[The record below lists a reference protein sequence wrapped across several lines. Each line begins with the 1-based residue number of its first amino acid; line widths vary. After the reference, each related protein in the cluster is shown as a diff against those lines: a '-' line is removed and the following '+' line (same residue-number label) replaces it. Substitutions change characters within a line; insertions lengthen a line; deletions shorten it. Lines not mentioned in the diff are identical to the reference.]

1 MRLKSFHGASLAD
14 AMRQVRETLG
24 EDAIIVAT
32 RDDEMGGVRV
42 TAAMDDALPKQESAP
57 EPDDD
62 ILAHIT
68 DALHYHGVCAA
79 LSEKLLGTATH
90 FAADDAIIALAAGFD
105 AHMPF
110 KPVALEPE
118 KAGTKPAPI
127 VLVGPPGAGKTLTVA
142 KLATMARLQKKPVT
156 VITTDLVRAGGVD
169 QIAAFTR
176 LLQIPLLEIEEPEA
190 VGDTIAELSNK
201 SLVIVDTSG
210 RNPYHEPDR
219 KELSRMIGKTPCSLA
234 LVLACGQDAAEG
246 SEMARAFSSLGAD
259 RLILT
264 RGDLTRRFGSMLNI
278 AYDSGLAL
286 ANLSASSNVTVPL
299 QTLNPIT
306 LARCVM
312 TPSALLQ
319 PQSARPVQT
328 GTHA

>member
-1 MRLKSFHGASLAD
+1 MRLKSFHGTSLAE

-42 TAAMDDALPKQESAP
+42 TAAMDDTPPKQESAP

-79 LSEKLLGTATH
+79 LSERLLGTATH
-90 FAADDAIIALAAGFD
+90 FAADDAVIALAAGFD
-105 AHMPF
+105 AQMPF

-118 KAGTKPAPI
+118 KPGNKSAPI

-190 VGDTIAELSNK
+190 VGDTIVELSSK

-299 QTLNPIT
+299 QTLNPIA
-306 LARCVM
+306 LARCMM
-312 TPSALLQ
+312 TPAALLQ

>member
-1 MRLKSFHGASLAD
+1 MRLKSFHGQTMTE
-14 AMRQVRETLG
+14 AMRLVREALG

-42 TAAMDDALPKQESAP
+42 TAAMDDAPPPPPTAP
-57 EPDDD
+57 SPDED
-62 ILAHIT
+62 IIT
-68 DALHYHGVCAA
+68 QIADALHYHGICAA
-79 LSEKLLGTATH
+79 LSEKLLATATH
-90 FAADDAIIALAAGFD
+90 FAEDDAVIALAAGFD

-110 KPVALEPE
+110 KPVGFDSP
-118 KAGTKPAPI
+118 AGQAPRPI

-190 VGDTIAELSNK
+190 VGDTMTELAPK
-201 SLVIVDTSG
+201 GLVVVDTSG
-210 RNPYHEPDR
+210 RNPYNEPDR
-219 KELSRMIGKTPCSLA
+219 KELQRMIGRLPCTLA
-234 LVLACGQDAAEG
+234 LVMACGQDTAEG
-246 SEMARAFSSLGAD
+246 TEMARAFSSLGAD
-259 RLILT
+259 RMILT
-264 RGDLTRRFGSMLNI
+264 RADLTRRFGSMLNI
-278 AYDSGLAL
+278 AFESGLAL
-286 ANLSASSNVTVPL
+286 ATLSQSANVAVPL
-299 QTLNPIT
+299 QPLNPIT

-312 TPSALLQ
+312 TPGALLQ
-319 PQSARPVQT
+319 PQTSRPAQT